1 MSGSGFTVDVD
12 LNGFLAE
19 GASQVD
25 AIVTV
30 TGAGVGATPATE
42 GLEIIIIDCSSSMS
56 GGKIRA
62 ARQATKVAI
71 NELRDG
77 VAFTVIVGTEVAR
90 QLYPYRG
97 TSVVASARTRAEAKG
112 AVDKLPANGGTA
124 IGAWLR
130 LATTIAEQHP
140 GALRH
145 AILLTD
151 GQNGETEARF
161 RRALD
166 DCLGKFTCDCRGVGT
181 DWVVDE
187 LRTIASA
194 LLGSVDIVADPADL
208 AADFRA
214 VMGAAMDKRV
224 ADVALRLW
232 TPRGATVRIVKQVE
246 PTVEDLTGRRVESGN
261 LRGDYPLGAWGSETR
276 AYHLQIDVPPGAV
289 GDEILAGRV
298 SLVPA
303 GSDGNDGA
311 VLGKGLIPVTW
322 TDDTAAA
329 TQISRA
335 VAHYTGQVEL
345 AEAIQEGLAARRA
358 GDIDTATARLGRA
371 RELATESGHDA
382 TAQLLGGVI
391 DVDERTGTVR
401 LRATVT
407 DVDEMT
413 LETRSVRTVRVR
425 GEDD

>member
-1 MSGSGFTVDVD
+1 MTDPGTESGFTVDVD
-12 LNGFLAE
+12 MNGLLAA

-30 TGAGVGATPATE
+30 TGAGGGPVDATE

-62 ARQATKVAI
+62 ARQATQAAI

-77 VAFTVIVGTEVAR
+77 VSFAVIVGTEVAQ

-97 TSVVASARTRAEAKG
+97 TSVRADARTRAEAKG

-130 LATTIAEQHP
+130 LAASIADQHH

-151 GQNGETEARF
+151 GQNGETAIRF
-161 RRALD
+161 RQALD
-166 DCLGKFTCDCRGVGT
+166 QSLGKFTCDCRGVGT

-194 LLGSVDIVADPADL
+194 LLGTVDIVANPADL

-246 PTVEDLTGRRVESGN
+246 PHVEDLTARRVESGN

-276 AYHLQIDVPPGAV
+276 AYHVQVEVPPGAI
-289 GDEILAGRV
+289 GEEILAGRV

-303 GSDGNDGA
+303 GSDD
-311 VLGKGLIPVTW
+311 VLGKGLLPVSW
-322 TDDTAAA
+322 TADTAAA

-358 GDIDTATARLGRA
+358 GDIPTATARLGRA
-371 RELATESGHDA
+371 VQLAADSGNDA
-382 TAQLLGGVI
+382 TAQLLGGVV
-391 DVDERTGTVR
+391 DVDRKTGTIR
-401 LRATVT
+401 LRASVS
-407 DVDEMT
+407 DADEMT

-425 GEDD
+425 GDE